1 MEKKLN
7 KYEYFGFT
15 LLELMVTIAIA
26 GILIVVAVP
35 SFSQTIRNSRLTTNI
50 NRLVASLNFAR
61 SEAIKR
67 NHAVSVRKNGTYWES
82 GWFIFADINGNGVQ
96 NADDTLLREYDPM
109 PINFTLR
116 ATGINRVTYRASGLS
131 GNSSFV
137 LCDNSD
143 GNNIP
148 ESNTSKL
155 MIINTVGRVRM
166 GADND
171 KNGIQEK
178 FDGTE
183 IISCTISPFT

>member
-1 MEKKLN
+1 MGNIFN
-7 KYEYFGFT
+7 KPDHDGFT
-15 LLELMVTIAIA
+15 LLELMVTIAIS
-26 GILIVVAVP
+26 GILLSVAIP
-35 SFSQTIRNSRLTTNI
+35 NFSQTIRNNRLTTNI
-50 NRLVASLNFAR
+50 NKLFVSLNFAR

-67 NHAVSVRKNGTYWES
+67 NHAVSVRKKGSYWES
-82 GWFIFADINGNGVQ
+82 GWIIFADINGNGER
-96 NADDTLLREYDPM
+96 NIGDTLLREHDAM
-109 PINFTLR
+109 PKNFTLR
-116 ATGINRVTYRASGLS
+116 TTGINRVTYRSSGIS
-131 GNSSFV
+131 SNSSFV

-148 ESNTSKL
+148 ESNTSRL

-166 GADND
+166 GKDDD

>member
-1 MEKKLN
+1 MGNIFN
-7 KYEYFGFT
+7 KSGRNGFT
-15 LLELMVTIAIA
+15 LLELMVTIAIP
-26 GILIVVAVP
+26 G
-35 SFSQTIRNSRLTTNI
+35 FSQIIRNNRLTTNI
-50 NRLVASLNFAR
+50 NKLFASLNFAR

-67 NHAVSVRKNGTYWES
+67 NYAVSVRKRGTYWES
-82 GWFIFADINGNGVQ
+82 GWIVFADINGNGVR
-96 NADDTLLREYDPM
+96 NIGDTLLREHDAM
-109 PINFTLR
+109 PKSFTLR
-116 ATGINRVTYRASGLS
+116 ATGINRVTYRASGIS
-131 GNSSFV
+131 SNSSFV

-166 GADND
+166 GKDDD

-183 IISCTISPFT
+183 ITSCTVSPFT